1 MMKNF
6 LVKKIVRN
14 NNFTL
19 VLTLFVVLAMFQI
32 INNNYLSLGNIR
44 SIFNQAFVMGTLSVG
59 IGCLLICGKAD
70 LSSGAVGM
78 MGGLVV
84 TFLINWGVPW
94 PLALLITLCAGAF
107 MGSLNAFFTNV
118 LNIMPFIA
126 TLGVS
131 TVLAGLGQVFTNAQD
146 IPVDNKSFWSLGT
159 TNFLNLIPLPFF
171 ITMILL
177 FAFGIILTRT
187 RFGRQVYMTGGNA
200 SAARLA
206 GINPK
211 KVSTL
216 LYINC
221 GVISSLAGILT
232 AARMHM
238 GSPTAVLSFNLD
250 AITVAVLG
258 GVSFAGGTGNMSGVF
273 VGILLFNSFKNG
285 LVIVGLNSYFQIVAS
300 GVLLMAAL
308 ILDFYREKSRLKALR
323 THKKRN

>member
-19 VLTLFVVLAMFQI
+19 VLTLFVVLAVFQI
-32 INNNYLSLGNIR
+32 FNSNYLSLGNIR
-44 SIFNQAFVMGTLSVG
+44 SILNQAFVMGTLSIG
-59 IGCLLICGKAD
+59 IACLLICGKAD

-94 PLALLITLCAGAF
+94 PLALLIALCAGAL

-146 IPVDNKSFWSLGT
+146 IPVDNQSFWTLGT
-159 TNFLNLIPLPFF
+159 TNLFNLIPLPFL
-171 ITMILL
+171 ITMVLL
-177 FAFGIILTRT
+177 LVYGIILTRT

-216 LYINC
+216 LYIN
-221 GVISSLAGILT
+221 GDS
-232 AARMHM
+232 
-238 GSPTAVLSFNLD
+238 
-250 AITVAVLG
+250 
-258 GVSFAGGTGNMSGVF
+258 
-273 VGILLFNSFKNG
+273 
-285 LVIVGLNSYFQIVAS
+285 
-300 GVLLMAAL
+300 
-308 ILDFYREKSRLKALR
+308 
-323 THKKRN
+323 